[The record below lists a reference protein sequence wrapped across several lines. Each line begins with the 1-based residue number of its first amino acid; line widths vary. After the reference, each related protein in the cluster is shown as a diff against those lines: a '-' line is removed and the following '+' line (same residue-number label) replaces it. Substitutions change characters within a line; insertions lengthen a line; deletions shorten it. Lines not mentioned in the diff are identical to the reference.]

1 MSGELPSEQPIIT
14 LQYERLAVN
23 GQALRANVL
32 RGDGSDALKISPE
45 DLESVLIP
53 ARRPILR
60 VIEDYYERNQQNNP
74 GLHIVRPSIWT
85 TQLASTKQA
94 EGRSNRVF
102 TELGYRNGGVHTL
115 RDELQPDF
123 HEYWDA
129 VRNAGFMP
137 EVRLDATKPYAGPWL
152 LLRKPTLDEVA
163 LHWFDFPSDAA
174 ASATQIKDDDMR
186 IEAQNLRQQHLSG
199 EAIVDR
205 APDERRSRLEVGL
218 ILSMAAIKA
227 TMGDQA
233 AYARDIDDAFDFLDS
248 DPTIDIGATRAVE
261 NATFEP
267 GM

>member
-1 MSGELPSEQPIIT
+1 MSGESSNEQPVIA

-23 GQALRANVL
+23 GHTLRANVF
-32 RGDGSDALKISPE
+32 RNNGSDALALSPE
-45 DLESVLIP
+45 DLESVLVP
-53 ARRPILR
+53 ARRPMLR
-60 VIEDYYERNQQNNP
+60 VIEEYYERNQQNNP

-85 TQLASTKQA
+85 TQLSTTKQS
-94 EGRSNRVF
+94 EGQPNRVF
-102 TELGYRNGGVHTL
+102 TEAGYRNGGVHTL

-123 HEYWDA
+123 HGYWEA

-174 ASATQIKDDDMR
+174 ASVAQIKDDDKR
-186 IEAQNLRQQHLSG
+186 LEAHNLRQQHLSG

-218 ILSMAAIKA
+218 ILSMAAIKM

-233 AYARDIDDAFDFLDS
+233 AYDRDIDDAFDFLDT
-248 DPTIDIGATRAVE
+248 DQTIDISATRAVE
-261 NATFEP
+261 NATFEL

>member
-23 GQALRANVL
+23 GQVLRANVL

-45 DLESVLIP
+45 DLESILVP

-60 VIEDYYERNQQNNP
+60 VIEDYYEQTQLNNP
-74 GLHIVRPSIWT
+74 DLHIVRPSIWT
-85 TQLASTKQA
+85 AHLASTKQS
-94 EGRSNRVF
+94 EGQSNRVF

-123 HEYWDA
+123 HGYWDA

-186 IEAQNLRQQHLSG
+186 IEAHNLRQQHLSG

-205 APDERRSRLEVGL
+205 APNEHRSRLEMGL

-227 TMGDQA
+227 SMGDQA
-233 AYARDIDDAFDFLDS
+233 AYSRDIDDVFEYLDA
-248 DPTIDIGATRAVE
+248 DQTIDISATRAVE
-261 NATFEP
+261 NATFEF